1 MVSRLES
8 VILLPSQIILLPL
21 LHPDFDPQRCRALS
35 RPCRTFVAN
44 PACVLASSAASE
56 ARKCPE
62 AGQRAHRG
70 QPGPGGLG
78 SPSRAHQLE
87 AFAKCPHRV
96 AGARYA
102 PPG

>member
-8 VILLPSQIILLPL
+8 AISPHSQIILLPL
-21 LHPDFDPQRCRALS
+21 HLDIESAACRALS
-35 RPCRTFVAN
+35 RPCRAFVAN
-44 PACVLASSAASE
+44 SASVLASSAASE

-62 AGQRAHRG
+62 AGQRADRG

-87 AFAKCPHRV
+87 AFAECPHRV
-96 AGARYA
+96 AGARDA